1 MAIIHGT
8 NAAEKILP
16 GFTSPG
22 VTGGR
27 PTIDADTIFAA
38 GGNDV
43 VRGGLGVDNA
53 FLGGGDDRYIW
64 NIGDGN
70 DVVGGGVG
78 IDTLDIRGSGAQ
90 TLFEL
95 FSDGLGSARMTRDF
109 FVEFVTLGR
118 IERVVFHP
126 LGGRDQVTVG
136 MLGQTPVKEVVI
148 DLAGTLNGKTGDGAH
163 DAVEIDGDNAG
174 SQLTLKQTAAGVQV
188 LDIGAKMVIQ
198 HADTGLNGDRL
209 TIKGFGGNDRIDASG
224 VTGKALALE
233 FGVATATI
241 R

>member
-64 NIGDGN
+64 NLGDGN

-95 FSDGLGSARMTRDF
+95 FSDGLYTISSSFKKRGGHISSAGQPRTIGSRWSCPCWH
-109 FVEFVTLGR
+109 
-118 IERVVFHP
+118 RVSW
-126 LGGRDQVTVG
+126 
-136 MLGQTPVKEVVI
+136 
-148 DLAGTLNGKTGDGAH
+148 A
-163 DAVEIDGDNAG
+163 
-174 SQLTLKQTAAGVQV
+174 
-188 LDIGAKMVIQ
+188 
-198 HADTGLNGDRL
+198 
-209 TIKGFGGNDRIDASG
+209 
-224 VTGKALALE
+224 
-233 FGVATATI
+233 
-241 R
+241 